1 MTTKTIED
9 LYASLFDTIDRVKS
23 GTMEPEK
30 ARVISD
36 LSQVIVNT
44 AKVQVDYRRVADQA
58 EARFLTLPAAEPAA
72 LPNGITGIRRHIL
85 KGD

>member
-1 MTTKTIED
+1 MSTKTIDD
-9 LYASLFDTIDRVKS
+9 LYASLFDTIDRVKA
-23 GTMEPEK
+23 GTMEPDK

-58 EARFLTLPAAEPAA
+58 QARFLSNTDDQGK
-72 LPNGITGIRRHIL
+72 LPNGITGVLRHVL
-85 KGD
+85 KDD